1 MGLFDSIFGKDEP
14 PTTPSAKGT
23 KKPATLTPVGA
34 NATSGPP
41 IKLATP
47 ATTRKPQDNP
57 DYVYASEDI
66 AFDRLKRLEGWHS
79 KGILIGDETTAT
91 AGWGSKLKRDEQ
103 GKFTIPI
110 KKGEVLTREEADKL
124 VRDRIR
130 YEFIPALKKLDPNWD
145 KKTANQQA
153 AMISYMHHTGPG
165 IGTERGKDGE
175 LKKQMYVDA
184 INSPNWKTEIPKAM
198 LALKMTNKSLQDAI
212 DNRQKKLVSLWNT
225 PDNKEEQAN
234 LIDQDFT
241 DYPNIR

>member
-1 MGLFDSIFGKDEP
+1 MGLLDKLFGVDSAK
-14 PTTPSAKGT
+14 TTPSAKGT
-23 KKPATLTPVGA
+23 GKPATLTPVGA
-34 NATSGPP
+34 SATTGPS

-47 ATTRKPQDNP
+47 ATPTRPQDNP

-66 AFDRLKRLEGWHS
+66 AFDRLKRLENWHA
-79 KGILIGDETTAT
+79 KGVLIGSETTAT
-91 AGWGSKLKRDEQ
+91 AGWGSKLKRDEK

-124 VRDRIR
+124 ARDRIR

-165 IGTERGKDGE
+165 IGTERGKDGK

-198 LALKMTNKSLQDAI
+198 LALKMTDKSLQEGI
-212 DNRQKKLVSLWNT
+212 DNRQRNLVGLWNT
-225 PDNKEEQAN
+225 ADDKEQQAN
-234 LIDQDFT
+234 LIDQDLT